1 MTPENVNKLRS
12 LLYLALI
19 PTEALNK
26 DVFKS
31 SIRYCVIVDA
41 EGNLVVSDWLND
53 YPEIKK
59 EIEEK
64 YMEVKAEIKF

>member
-1 MTPENVNKLRS
+1 MTPENINKLRS

-19 PTEALNK
+19 PTEAINK
-26 DVFKS
+26 AVIKS
-31 SIRYCVIVDA
+31 SIRYCVIVDT
-41 EGNLVVSDWLND
+41 EGNLVISDWLND

-64 YMEVKAEIKF
+64 FAEVKATIQD